1 MKIAVIS
8 DIHANLHALTAVIN
22 DFEKKEVTKV
32 FALGDYAMAGPQP
45 NETISF
51 IITQPW
57 EMIQG
62 NTDKMI
68 TEYNEELYE
77 NVKNSFPVMA
87 EALKSDVNIIGEKQK
102 KFLATLPQDKIIE
115 IEGIKIHLVHG
126 SPRKNNENIY
136 PDLFPETVEEMVKDS
151 PADLILCG
159 HTHIP
164 CGYQL
169 NNKKTVVN
177 VGSVGRSM
185 TSDAMPCYAILEIE
199 NGQYTIEHH
208 FVDYDR
214 ELPMEIIKSRNFDG
228 SEKLARMLENTE
240 IRHI

>member
-22 DFEKKEVTKV
+22 DFEKKNVDKV

-45 NETISF
+45 VETMQF
-51 IITQPW
+51 ILTRPW

-68 TEYNEELYE
+68 AEYTEDLYL
-77 NVKNSFPVMA
+77 NAKQAFPVMG
-87 EALKSDVNIIGEKQK
+87 EALKYDVSVLPTKYKEFLKQLPSEKH
-102 KFLATLPQDKIIE
+102 LE

-126 SPRKNNENIY
+126 SPRKNNENIF
-136 PDLFPETVEEMVKDS
+136 PDLKPETVEEMTLSSD
-151 PADLILCG
+151 ADLILCG

-185 TSDAMPCYAILEIE
+185 TEDAMPCYAIINIK
-199 NGQYTIEHH
+199 NGEFTVEHH
-208 FVDYDR
+208 FVDYEREIAADIIRSHNFEGADR
-214 ELPMEIIKSRNFDG
+214 
-228 SEKLARMLENTE
+228 LADMLFNTE
-240 IRHI
+240 KRHL